1 MTNGRQLPRARAII
15 AALYRLY
22 EHSQFSMAGAVA
34 FSFILSLFPF
44 CIFIGALSG
53 VLGGPGMAQGA
64 VGLIFQVFPKQVA
77 AGLAPQ
83 VEAVLGSRQ
92 VGLLTL
98 GAGAALFFATSAIE
112 TLRAALN
119 GAYRVRET
127 RTYPL
132 CLLFSIVFVFVN
144 ALGMLALT
152 WLLVVGPALAARYE
166 PAFVEPLLSW
176 SWTAAAARYAISS
189 AIIAAQLAAVHIWLA
204 AGRRTFAEVW
214 PGVFLSVALLL
225 SAAGLYSYYLNFNDY
240 TRFYAGLSQLMVALI
255 YFQVTA
261 IIIILGAEVNRG
273 LIELRK
279 PGALGARPDPAPSLS
294 PESASAA

>member
-1 MTNGRQLPRARAII
+1 
-15 AALYRLY
+15 
-22 EHSQFSMAGAVA
+22 MAGAVA

-44 CIFIGALSG
+44 CIFIAALSG
-53 VLGGPGMAQGA
+53 VLGGPGLAKAA
-64 VGLIFQVFPKQVA
+64 VGLIVEIFPKQVA
-77 AGLAPQ
+77 AGLAPEI
-83 VEAVLGSRQ
+83 EAVLSGSRIE
-92 VGLLTL
+92 LLTL

-132 CLLFSIVFVFVN
+132 CLLFSIVFVFIN

-152 WLLVVGPALAARYE
+152 WILVVGPVLAAQYE
-166 PAFVEPLLSW
+166 PDFVQPLLSW
-176 SWTAAAARYAISS
+176 SWTAALSRYAISS
-189 AIIAAQLAAVHIWLA
+189 VIIAAQLAAIHMWLA
-204 AGRRTFAEVW
+204 AGRRSFAEVW
-214 PGVFLSVALLL
+214 PGVFLSVALLM

-279 PGALGARPDPAPSLS
+279 PGALKAHSPPPRDLPEEGAPA
-294 PESASAA
+294 E

>member
-1 MTNGRQLPRARAII
+1 MRAVI

-53 VLGGPGMAQGA
+53 MLGGPNLAKEA
-64 VGLIFQVFPKQVA
+64 VSLIFQLFPQQVA
-77 AGLAPQ
+77 AGLAPE
-83 VEAVLGSRQ
+83 VEAVLGNSRI
-92 VGLLTL
+92 GLLTL
-98 GAGAALFFATSAIE
+98 SAGAALFFATSAVE
-112 TLRAALN
+112 TLRSALN

-127 RTYPL
+127 RTYLL
-132 CLLFSIVFVFVN
+132 CLLFSVLFVFVN
-144 ALGMLALT
+144 AVGMLALT
-152 WLLVVGPALAARYE
+152 YVLVVGPALAAQYE
-166 PAFVEPLLSW
+166 PEFVEPFLSW
-176 SWTAAAARYAISS
+176 SWTATVARYAFSS
-189 AIIAAQLAAVHIWLA
+189 AVLAAQLTAIHIWLA
-204 AGRRTFAEVW
+204 ADRRTFAEVW
-214 PGVFLSVALLL
+214 PGVVLSVALLL

-279 PGALGARPDPAPSLS
+279 PGALAVKPALS
-294 PESASAA
+294 PADGS

>member
-1 MTNGRQLPRARAII
+1 MMNEQKLPRARAVI

-53 VLGGPGMAQGA
+53 VLGGPGLAKAA
-64 VGLIFQVFPKQVA
+64 VGLIFEVFPKQVA
-77 AGLAPQ
+77 AGLAPEI
-83 VEAVLGSRQ
+83 EAVLGRSRIE
-92 VGLLTL
+92 LLTL
-98 GAGAALFFATSAIE
+98 GAGAALFFATSAVE

-152 WLLVVGPALAARYE
+152 WILVVGPALAAQYE

-176 SWTAAAARYAISS
+176 NWTAPLARYAISS

-204 AGRRTFAEVW
+204 ADRRTFAEVW
-214 PGVFLSVALLL
+214 PGVFLSVGLLM

-279 PGALGARPDPAPSLS
+279 PGALEGQGAPAPAWP
-294 PESASAA
+294 PENTPAA